1 MLQHRLA
8 PSLGAL
14 ARSKSKS
21 GKRTG
26 IFLRVVGNEI
36 QTLRMPSDSTDIPSK
51 GVNWDTWCE
60 LGQNLVNRHRCD
72 CR

>member
-1 MLQHRLA
+1 MINRIEYNVDQAADYVQSAKKETKKAVRYQ
-8 PSLGAL
+8 SK
-14 ARSKSKS
+14 AR
-21 GKRTG
+21 
-26 IFLRVVGNEI
+26 RVGFHI
-36 QTLRMPSDSTDIPSK
+36 YITSK

>member
-14 ARSKSKS
+14 ARSKRK
-21 GKRTG
+21 GGERTG

-36 QTLRMPSDSTDIPSK
+36 IINTDFA
-51 GVNWDTWCE
+51 
-60 LGQNLVNRHRCD
+60 
-72 CR
+72 